1 MKLWISTGD
10 VQTVEK
16 ATGLGDGDCHLS
28 TEGRKKLWLW
38 AAPAVAK
45 YVTVVRCLAPSSL
58 YLVGLGW
65 GVQEDTEIGNKVSIR
80 RVINAMDR
88 QMDGGSSVVGA
99 FRQFRPRTSD
109 RQRGGVFGET
119 LSPHGRGGNPS

>member
-1 MKLWISTGD
+1 M
-10 VQTVEK
+10 EE

-38 AAPAVAK
+38 AAPAVTK
-45 YVTVVRCLAPSSL
+45 YVMVVRCLAPSSL

-80 RVINAMDR
+80 RVMNAMDR
-88 QMDGGSSVVGA
+88 QMDRGQQCGGGFQAVQA
-99 FRQFRPRTSD
+99 QHQRQTAW
-109 RQRGGVFGET
+109 
-119 LSPHGRGGNPS
+119 